1 LTSTSVRFAGPPILQ
16 IKDSSNLA
24 LQLSRL
30 LVAGTLIVLPSL
42 FNLWRLHEGALYV
55 VVLHLL
61 FTLYRYFVRIEL
73 CCCI

>member
-30 LVAGTLIVLPSL
+30 LGAGAMIVLL
-42 FNLWRLHEGALYV
+42 R
-55 VVLHLL
+55 
-61 FTLYRYFVRIEL
+61 
-73 CCCI
+73 